1 MNIVEIIKKVPE
13 DHVYWCTLIG
23 ECKVRIATL
32 TTSYPIIAIANS
44 GCEYEIT
51 KSGRYFYA
59 YPYAECVLFPSRDNR
74 DWAAFERELDGKKEQ
89 HTSTAGSLSAY
100 CHEGDVVEINLDHEF
115 YQKEHPYVNIQIDG
129 YKYPVPVALIKLFVL
144 GKGKAEIEKEQ
155 PKFVPEDGNS
165 KYYVE
170 DDIFKDAKLFTK
182 DNFNGSFELTNTSDR
197 PMMAAIICAG
207 LLAGGC
213 KDKGAALINKAV
225 NYADMI
231 LEYTKEESNDK
242 C

>member
-1 MNIVEIIKKVPE
+1 MNIVEIIKKAPK

-44 GCEYEIT
+44 DSEYEIT

-59 YPYAECVLFPSRDNR
+59 YPDAECVLFPSKDNR
-74 DWAAFERELDGKKEQ
+74 DWAAFERELDGKPEEKKPLFHSE
-89 HTSTAGSLSAY
+89 SESFDGS
-100 CHEGDVVEINLDHEF
+100 VEMVSI
-115 YQKEHPYVNIQIDG
+115 P
-129 YKYPVPVALIKLFVL
+129 
-144 GKGKAEIEKEQ
+144 
-155 PKFVPEDGNS
+155 
-165 KYYVE
+165 
-170 DDIFKDAKLFTK
+170 
-182 DNFNGSFELTNTSDR
+182 DR
-197 PMMAAIICAG
+197 PMMAAVICAG

-231 LEYTKEESNDK
+231 LDYTEEESNE
-242 C
+242 

>member
-1 MNIVEIIKKVPE
+1 MNIVEIIKKAPE

-44 GCEYEIT
+44 GSEYEIT

-59 YPYAECVLFPSRDNR
+59 YPDAECVLFPSRDNR
-74 DWAAFERELDGKKEQ
+74 DWAAFERELDGKPEEKKPLFHSE
-89 HTSTAGSLSAY
+89 SESFYGS
-100 CHEGDVVEINLDHEF
+100 VEMVSI
-115 YQKEHPYVNIQIDG
+115 P
-129 YKYPVPVALIKLFVL
+129 
-144 GKGKAEIEKEQ
+144 
-155 PKFVPEDGNS
+155 
-165 KYYVE
+165 
-170 DDIFKDAKLFTK
+170 
-182 DNFNGSFELTNTSDR
+182 DR
-197 PMMAAIICAG
+197 PMMAAVICAG

-231 LEYTKEESNDK
+231 FEYTKEESDDK

>member
-1 MNIVEIIKKVPE
+1 MNILKIIEKAPK
-13 DHVYWCTLIG
+13 DHVYWCILMG
-23 ECKVRIATL
+23 ECRVVRIDDNN
-32 TTSYPIIAIANS
+32 YPIRIEGEN
-44 GCEYEIT
+44 EMLHLT
-51 KSGRYFYA
+51 KSGHYFTDT
-59 YPYAECVLFPSRDNR
+59 PDTECILFPSRDNR

-115 YQKEHPYVNIQIDG
+115 YQKEHPYINIQIDG